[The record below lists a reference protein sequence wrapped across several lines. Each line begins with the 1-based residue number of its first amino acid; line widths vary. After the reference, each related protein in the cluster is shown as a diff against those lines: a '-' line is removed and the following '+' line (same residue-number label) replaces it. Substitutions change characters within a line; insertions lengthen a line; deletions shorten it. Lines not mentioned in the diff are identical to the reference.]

1 MEFIGE
7 HLKSVRVKKN
17 YKLSYIAKELN
28 ISYEILSLIEDD
40 NFPDYL
46 DSVYLIGHIRSYARF
61 LDLNEKEIIDLF
73 KIQISYN
80 KIDNIKEISKPI
92 RSDFFLSIPKSLAI
106 FSIIIVA
113 SSFYFIFFNQNYFKN
128 NFAITP
134 DIPENLIANIELEEM
149 NIILLQNEKDN
160 QKNENNKKESLSKIN
175 PNKEIKKISSSS
187 AIASMPD
194 KNFIFNDKI
203 ITLKFIDS
211 TWIQLRDKQE
221 NIIFSKLMNQG
232 EEYSYNL
239 SKNLNLT
246 AGNAG
251 NIIVTIDGV
260 VKGKV
265 GKLGEVVESL
275 VIDINFKK

>member
-46 DSVYLIGHIRSYARF
+46 NPVYLIGHIRSYARF

-80 KIDNIKEISKPI
+80 KIDNIKEISKPL

-149 NIILLQNEKDN
+149 NIFLLQNEKDN
-160 QKNENNKKESLSKIN
+160 QKNDNNKKESLSKIN

-194 KNFIFNDKI
+194 KNSIFNDKI
-203 ITLKFIDS
+203 ITLKFMDS

-221 NIIFSKLMNQG
+221 NIIFSKLMNQD
-232 EEYSYNL
+232 EEYSYSL

-251 NIIVTIDGV
+251 NIIVAIDGV

>member
-7 HLKSVRVKKN
+7 HLKNVRVKKN
-17 YKLSYIAKELN
+17 YKLSYISQELN
-28 ISYEILSLIEDD
+28 ISNEILSLIEDD

-46 DSVYLIGHIRSYARF
+46 DSVFLIGHIRSYAKF
-61 LDLNEKEIIDLF
+61 LDLNEKEIIDFF
-73 KIQISYN
+73 KIQISFN
-80 KIDNIKEISKPI
+80 NIDNTKEISKPI
-92 RSDFFLSIPKSLAI
+92 KSDFFFSIPKSLAI
-106 FSIIIVA
+106 FSIIVVA
-113 SSFYFIFFNQNYFKN
+113 SSFYFIFFNQNDFKS

-149 NIILLQNEKDN
+149 NIILLQKEKDN
-160 QKNENNKKESLSKIN
+160 QKNINNKNESLSKIN
-175 PNKEIKKISSSS
+175 PNKEIEKISSSS
-187 AIASMPD
+187 AIASTPD
-194 KNFIFNDKI
+194 KSSIFNDKI
-203 ITLKFIDS
+203 ITLKFINS

-221 NIIFSKLMNQG
+221 NIIFSKLMNQN
-232 EEYSYNL
+232 EEYSYYL

-251 NIIVTIDGV
+251 NIIVSIDGV

-275 VIDINFKK
+275 IIDINFNK

>member
-28 ISYEILSLIEDD
+28 ISSEILSLIEDD

-46 DSVYLIGHIRSYARF
+46 NSVYLIGHIRSYARF
-61 LDLNEKEIIDLF
+61 LNLNKKEIIDLF

-80 KIDNIKEISKPI
+80 KIDNLKEISKPI
-92 RSDFFLSIPKSLAI
+92 KSDFFLSIPKSLAI

-113 SSFYFIFFNQNYFKN
+113 SSFYFIFFNQNDFKN

-160 QKNENNKKESLSKIN
+160 QKNDNNKKESLSKIN
-175 PNKEIKKISSSS
+175 PNKEIQKISSSS
-187 AIASMPD
+187 AIASTPD
-194 KNFIFNDKI
+194 KNSIFNDKI
-203 ITLKFIDS
+203 ITLKFMDS
-211 TWIQLRDKQE
+211 TWIQLRDKQD
-221 NIIFSKLMNQG
+221 NIIFSKLMNQD

-251 NIIVTIDGV
+251 NIIVAIDGV

>member
-7 HLKSVRVKKN
+7 HLKNVRVKKN
-17 YKLSYIAKELN
+17 YKLSYISQELN
-28 ISYEILSLIEDD
+28 ISNEVLSLIEDD

-61 LDLNEKEIIDLF
+61 LDLNEKEIIDFF

-80 KIDNIKEISKPI
+80 NIDKTKEISKPI
-92 RSDFFLSIPKSLAI
+92 KSDFFFSIPKSLAI
-106 FSIIIVA
+106 FSIIVVA
-113 SSFYFIFFNQNYFKN
+113 SSFYFIFFNQNDFKN

-149 NIILLQNEKDN
+149 NIILLQNEKYN
-160 QKNENNKKESLSKIN
+160 QKNNNNKNESLSKIN
-175 PNKEIKKISSSS
+175 PNKKIEKISSSS
-187 AIASMPD
+187 AIASTPD
-194 KNFIFNDKI
+194 KSSIFNDKI

-211 TWIQLRDKQE
+211 TWIQLRDNQD
-221 NIIFSKLMNQG
+221 NIIFSKLMNQN

-239 SKNLNLT
+239 SKNFNLT

-251 NIIVTIDGV
+251 NIIVSIDGV

-275 VIDINFKK
+275 IIDINFNK

>member
-28 ISYEILSLIEDD
+28 ISNEILSLIEDD

-46 DSVYLIGHIRSYARF
+46 DPVYLIGHIRSYARF
-61 LDLNEKEIIDLF
+61 LDLNDKEIIDFF

-92 RSDFFLSIPKSLAI
+92 KSDFFLSIPKSLAI

-113 SSFYFIFFNQNYFKN
+113 SSFYFIFFNQNDFKN

-149 NIILLQNEKDN
+149 NIILLQNKKNN
-160 QKNENNKKESLSKIN
+160 QKKDNNKKESLSKIN
-175 PNKEIKKISSSS
+175 PNKEIQKISSSS
-187 AIASMPD
+187 AIASTPD
-194 KNFIFNDKI
+194 KNSIFNDKI
-203 ITLKFIDS
+203 ITLKFMDS

-221 NIIFSKLMNQG
+221 NIIFSKLMNQD

-239 SKNLNLT
+239 SENLNLT

-251 NIIVTIDGV
+251 NIIVAIDGV

>member
-1 MEFIGE
+1 M
-7 HLKSVRVKKN
+7 
-17 YKLSYIAKELN
+17 
-28 ISYEILSLIEDD
+28 
-40 NFPDYL
+40 
-46 DSVYLIGHIRSYARF
+46 
-61 LDLNEKEIIDLF
+61 
-73 KIQISYN
+73 
-80 KIDNIKEISKPI
+80 
-92 RSDFFLSIPKSLAI
+92 
-106 FSIIIVA
+106 A
-113 SSFYFIFFNQNYFKN
+113 SGFYFIFINQNNFNK

-160 QKNENNKKESLSKIN
+160 QKNENNKKESLLKIN

-194 KNFIFNDKI
+194 KNSIFNDKI

-221 NIIFSKLMNQG
+221 NIIFSKLMNQD

-251 NIIVTIDGV
+251 NIIVAIDGV